1 MGKID
6 KIKEQVGWLKIVFG
20 IATAI
25 DVSLIAWIVKNYNNS
40 SVSIL
45 ILSIVLVLIST
56 AVIVLVNKK
65 AMNKI
70 DELEDL

>member
-6 KIKEQVGWLKIVFG
+6 KIKEQIGWLKIVFG

-25 DVSLIAWIVKNYNNS
+25 DVSLIAWIAKNYNS
-40 SVSIL
+40 STIGLL
-45 ILSIVLVLIST
+45 ILSMIIVIIST
-56 AVIVLVNKK
+56 TVIVLANKT
-65 AMNKI
+65 AMMKM